1 MSQQN
6 KQASTSTP
14 ADPPLKRKRGRP
26 RKDES
31 LVHKE
36 KPAESPQPAPSD
48 DVRTNQHTQFDP
60 SDDIDNDMVGQVVSG
75 VIEGSFDARYFLSV
89 RIGNTGTLLRGVVF
103 QPGLF
108 SPITAANDVAPQ
120 AKMYQRREFP
130 IPVLNLHSQV
140 DGSTSIPQPE
150 RNNEHP
156 VRLENRAPTIPAL
169 VLPFEL
175 HSGSPSTLAS
185 PNARGS
191 HDCGV
196 WEGLGVS
203 SLTPAS
209 KEATYVAK
217 NESDA
222 FMGGKTIPKE
232 NSEFGLEKQ
241 STPDSIP
248 LTDKKD
254 SPSAHDSSYCGVWES
269 QMYAVLPLH
278 TKRLFLQNSEFGLKK
293 QSATH
298 DSPGPRDSSYCGI
311 WGGSSAFM
319 GEKTVPEQN
328 SEFGKDLR
336 QQLSEFGLENQ
347 SASWLQPVASFPS
360 VNQSAFGKIPMTDY
374 LCASLGAKNVPNHN
388 SEFGLDN
395 QFAVTTQSASVMTPL
410 TDSMGGLKDAPQQ
423 NSGPALDNQLIPQQN
438 SKFGFENV
446 STKQD
451 EIMQDLEDSTL
462 LERHNIDGEGTK
474 DVNVVLEI
482 GSQRSVDIC
491 HGEENMDQVPQVQH
505 RAVDFGLESSELAYD
520 ELKSGNPE
528 LQQTPAG
535 AKTDTPQIMQS
546 ESIKDSGRDEITQK
560 LQPEEFFALEKV
572 SSSVLANDV
581 DFVLEEFHHLPGITR
596 RKEKK
601 RMRKRKEFTA
611 KDR

>member
-14 ADPPLKRKRGRP
+14 ANPPLKRKRGRP
-26 RKDES
+26 RKDEN

-48 DVRTNQHTQFDP
+48 DVRTNQHTEFDP

-75 VIEGSFDARYFLSV
+75 VIEGSFDAGYFLSV
-89 RIGNTGTLLRGVVF
+89 RTGNTGTLLRGVVF

-108 SPITAANDVAPQ
+108 TPITAANDVAPQ

-150 RNNEHP
+150 RNNERP

-175 HSGSPSTLAS
+175 QSGSPSTLAS
-185 PNARGS
+185 PNTRGS

-196 WEGLGVS
+196 WEGLGIS
-203 SLTPAS
+203 SLTPPS
-209 KEATYVAK
+209 KEAAYVAK

-248 LTDKKD
+248 LTDKKG
-254 SPSAHDSSYCGVWES
+254 SPSARDSSYCGVGGES
-269 QMYAVLPLH
+269 NVCTLTPAYKEAVSV
-278 TKRLFLQNSEFGLKK
+278 TKKESEPFMKEKIVPGQNSEFGLKK

-298 DSPGPRDSSYCGI
+298 DSPDPRDSSYCGI
-311 WGGSSAFM
+311 WGGSKNQSSTFM
-319 GEKTVPEQN
+319 GEKTVLEQT
-328 SEFGKDLR
+328 SEFGLKKQSTPQTNTFLKIDPRKDLP

-347 SASWLQPVASFPS
+347 SASWLQPVASFPR
-360 VNQSAFGKIPMTDY
+360 VNQSAFGKIPITDY
-374 LCASLGAKNVPNHN
+374 LYASLGAKNVPNHN
-388 SEFGLDN
+388 SEFGLEN

-410 TDSMGGLKDAPQQ
+410 TDSMGGLKDTPQQ

-462 LERHNIDGEGTK
+462 LERRNIDGEGTK

-482 GSQRSVDIC
+482 GSQRSVDIF
-491 HGEENMDQVPQVQH
+491 HGKENMDQVPQIQH
-505 RAVDFGLESSELAYD
+505 RAVDFGLESSELAHD

-535 AKTDTPQIMQS
+535 AKTDTSQIMQS
-546 ESIKDSGRDEITQK
+546 ECIKDSGRDEITQ
-560 LQPEEFFALEKV
+560 
-572 SSSVLANDV
+572 N
-581 DFVLEEFHHLPGITR
+581 
-596 RKEKK
+596 
-601 RMRKRKEFTA
+601 
-611 KDR
+611 

>member
-48 DVRTNQHTQFDP
+48 DVRTNQHTEFDP

-75 VIEGSFDARYFLSV
+75 VIEGSFDAGYFLSV
-89 RIGNTGTLLRGVVF
+89 RTGNTGTLLRGVVF

-156 VRLENRAPTIPAL
+156 VRLENQAPTIPAL
-169 VLPFEL
+169 VLPSEL
-175 HSGSPSTLAS
+175 QSGSPSTLAS

-191 HDCGV
+191 HDYGV
-196 WEGLGVS
+196 CEGLGVS
-203 SLTPAS
+203 SHTPAS

-217 NESDA
+217 NKSDA
-222 FMGGKTIPKE
+222 FMGGKTVPKE

-254 SPSAHDSSYCGVWES
+254 SPSARDSSYCGIWGES
-269 QMYAVLPLH
+269 NVCSLTPAYKEAAFV
-278 TKRLFLQNSEFGLKK
+278 TKKESDPFMKEKIVSGQNSEFGLKK

-298 DSPGPRDSSYCGI
+298 SSPGPRDSSYCGI
-311 WGGSSAFM
+311 WGGSSTFM

-328 SEFGKDLR
+328 SEFGLKKQSTPQTNTFLKIDPRKDLP

-395 QFAVTTQSASVMTPL
+395 QFAVTTKSASVMTPL

-451 EIMQDLEDSTL
+451 EIMQDLEDSIL
-462 LERHNIDGEGTK
+462 LERHNIDGEGMK

-505 RAVDFGLESSELAYD
+505 EAVDFGLESSELACD

-546 ESIKDSGRDEITQK
+546 ESIKDSGRDEITQ
-560 LQPEEFFALEKV
+560 
-572 SSSVLANDV
+572 N
-581 DFVLEEFHHLPGITR
+581 
-596 RKEKK
+596 
-601 RMRKRKEFTA
+601 
-611 KDR
+611 